1 MTVID
6 STIPS
11 GPFVSLGVQGA
22 ITTTRDLFT
31 QSSSVANPDS
41 SSASNTGTIAGV
53 IAGMIGGLA
62 IGVTF
67 AFLAFCW
74 WSKRNQQKRWPPGSD
89 GMRIPLHS
97 DSTPPPAYL
106 GASPPY
112 SPESAMV
119 AVTGHHSVPSAL
131 VGTSPQSTVPVQISM
146 NGGTEMAHAQ
156 RTLSP
161 PPRVRLNTRCMGNR
175 QPNPFVSA
183 PSSSAQGIPPSPEG
197 TRNRETMLPA
207 YS

>member
-1 MTVID
+1 M
-6 STIPS
+6 
-11 GPFVSLGVQGA
+11 QGA
-22 ITTTRDLFT
+22 STTTSDPSA

-41 SSASNTGTIAGV
+41 SSASNTGTIAGA

-67 AFLAFCW
+67 AFLAFRW
-74 WSKRNQQKRWPPGSD
+74 WSKRNQQKRWPPRSD
-89 GMRIPLHS
+89 GMRIPLHIG
-97 DSTPPPAYL
+97 STPPPAYM

-112 SPESAMV
+112 SSESAVV
-119 AVTGHHSVPSAL
+119 AVTDRHSVPPAL
-131 VGTSPQSTVPVQISM
+131 VGTSPQSTVPVQISV
-146 NGGTEMAHAQ
+146 NGGAEMAQAR

-161 PPRVRLNTRCMGNR
+161 PPRARSNTRCMGNR

-183 PSSSAQGIPPSPEG
+183 PSCSAQGIPPSPEG
-197 TRNRETMLPA
+197 NRNRETMLPA